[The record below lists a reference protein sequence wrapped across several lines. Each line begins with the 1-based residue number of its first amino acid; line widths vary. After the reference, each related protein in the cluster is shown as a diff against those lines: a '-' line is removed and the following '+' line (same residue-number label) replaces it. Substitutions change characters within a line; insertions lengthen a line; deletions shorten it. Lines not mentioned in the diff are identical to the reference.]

1 MSLRLQIETIIF
13 SFLFGFLAFFIRM
26 LFYKQIYNKNKFIK
40 IIFSF
45 LYIEMLT
52 LIYIKG
58 LIEINNLILHFYSYF
73 FVLLG
78 FFLPFIYLKHCKH

>member
-13 SFLFGFLAFFIRM
+13 SCLFGFLAFFIRM

-45 LYIEMLT
+45 IYIEMLT
-52 LIYIKG
+52 LIYKRR
-58 LIEINNLILHFYSYF
+58 YSDEKQY
-73 FVLLG
+73 
-78 FFLPFIYLKHCKH
+78 YKTHS